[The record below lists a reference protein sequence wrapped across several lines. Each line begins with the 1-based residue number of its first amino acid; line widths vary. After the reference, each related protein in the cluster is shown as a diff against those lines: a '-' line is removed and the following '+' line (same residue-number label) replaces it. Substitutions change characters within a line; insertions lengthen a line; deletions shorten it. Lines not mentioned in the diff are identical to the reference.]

1 MRDRAA
7 EPTTARR
14 TAIRRLARLVA
25 VVVSSALAATA
36 LVGIGAA
43 QTGALQAS
51 ERTIKAA
58 FLFKFAEYVDWP
70 AAPIQPVDSPFGAAP
85 VDPADSPFVFGVLGS
100 GALADELLRMT
111 ADRTLDERPIRVR
124 RLAARDVI
132 DDLQVLFIAADQE
145 DKVGELL
152 SSARGRP
159 ILTVTETEG
168 ALANGSVIN
177 FTVNGERVR
186 FEVSLGAAQVNSLR
200 LNSRLLAVAERV
212 YQSP

>member
-1 MRDRAA
+1 MHDRVP
-7 EPTTARR
+7 ERTTARR
-14 TAIRRLARLVA
+14 TAMRHLARLAA

-36 LVGIGAA
+36 LIGSGAA
-43 QTGALQAS
+43 QTSALQAS

-70 AAPIQPVDSPFGAAP
+70 APPVRRT
-85 VDPADSPFVFGVLGS
+85 DSPFVFGVLGS
-100 GALADELLRMT
+100 GALADDLLRMT
-111 ADRTLDERPIRVR
+111 ADRTVDERPIRVR
-124 RLAARDVI
+124 RVTPDDVI
-132 DDLQVLFIAADQE
+132 DDLQVLFIAADQKGKL
-145 DKVGELL
+145 DELL

-159 ILTVTETEG
+159 ILTVTESEG

-186 FEVSLGAAQVNSLR
+186 FEVSLNAAQVNSLR

-212 YQSP
+212 YESP